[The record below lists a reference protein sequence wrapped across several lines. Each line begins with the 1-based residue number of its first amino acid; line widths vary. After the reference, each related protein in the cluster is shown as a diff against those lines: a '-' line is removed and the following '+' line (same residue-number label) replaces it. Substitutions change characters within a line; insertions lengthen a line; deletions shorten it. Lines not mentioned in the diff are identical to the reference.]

1 MFRCNV
7 CKKLSKPN
15 EPAIRVVVETRKKIY
30 PAREKAM
37 QIGAGLTKRWVAD
50 PGGIGTE
57 TVREELFCELCSQTG
72 SIASSGTSRVKL

>member
-37 QIGAGLTKRWVAD
+37 KRGKGLTARWVAD
-50 PGGIGTE
+50 PGGVGTE
-57 TVREELFCELCSQTG
+57 TVREELHHESCKTL
-72 SIASSGTSRVKL
+72 